1 MRKGNSDRK
10 LQRHHVNIGSTCRK
24 LRRKAA
30 ASSSLSSISF
40 VYLSPP
46 RPRTHLSRDTSLPFS
61 LLLACSASPL
71 WMTSSANCKTT
82 SRSPMSSCWWRDRL
96 ICRPTGSS
104 SPPPRPS
111 AMWCRPPRSYV
122 QAAVPLPPRASSL
135 TSSPPRLPPTHTVPA
150 TRAPAAQEPWPRADL
165 PPGAQASRRRH
176 QCRTH
181 RAPPPPTRDRHAL
194 SSLTPPLVR
203 QIKRSLSTL
212 KDPSASAGAPGDDL
226 DVRCYLAAAPAAI
239 SCDSLATLAP

>member
-10 LQRHHVNIGSTCRK
+10 LHRHHVNIGSTCRK

-40 VYLSPP
+40 DRLSLASSPSNAPLSRSLSPFLSP
-46 RPRTHLSRDTSLPFS
+46 ACLFCLSAMDDLERQLQDHISVANEQLLVARQAYMPADRQQLAATEAERNVVQASKIVRPSR
-61 LLLACSASPL
+61 
-71 WMTSSANCKTT
+71 
-82 SRSPMSSCWWRDRL
+82 R
-96 ICRPTGSS
+96 S
-104 SPPPRPS
+104 SPS
-111 AMWCRPPRSYV
+111 SGLVADKLATTT
-122 QAAVPLPPRASSL
+122 AAD
-135 TSSPPRLPPTHTVPA
+135 THTVPT

-194 SSLTPPLVR
+194 SSLTLPLSSA
-203 QIKRSLSTL
+203 RS
-212 KDPSASAGAPGDDL
+212 SA
-226 DVRCYLAAAPAAI
+226 R
-239 SCDSLATLAP
+239 

>member
-30 ASSSLSSISF
+30 ASPSLSSISF

-122 QAAVPLPPRASSL
+122 HAAVPLPPRASSL
-135 TSSPPRLPPTHTVPA
+135 TSSPPRLPPTHTQYQQLELQLRKSPGLELTYRPVLK
-150 TRAPAAQEPWPRADL
+150 QAD
-165 PPGAQASRRRH
+165 ADINAV
-176 QCRTH
+176 RTAHHH
-181 RAPPPPTRDRHAL
+181 R
-194 SSLTPPLVR
+194 
-203 QIKRSLSTL
+203 Q
-212 KDPSASAGAPGDDL
+212 
-226 DVRCYLAAAPAAI
+226 
-239 SCDSLATLAP
+239 LATDTPSPL